1 VRNYLIPFIT
11 HTTKTMKNY
20 FDDSYKNVSLYIYM
34 NFRIY
39 TKKMKVEKKGKFNYH
54 SSNINVID
62 EANICASKN
71 KCNGSP
77 RTNYRIKI
85 KVCKL

>member
-1 VRNYLIPFIT
+1 
-11 HTTKTMKNY
+11 MKNY
-20 FDDSYKNVSLYIYM
+20 FDDSYKIKQLYKIQKCKFIYIYM

>member
-1 VRNYLIPFIT
+1 
-11 HTTKTMKNY
+11 
-20 FDDSYKNVSLYIYM
+20 M

-39 TKKMKVEKKGKFNYH
+39 TKKKKLKKGKINYH

-62 EANICASKN
+62 EANMSPK
-71 KCNGSP
+71 KSNGSP
-77 RTNYRIKI
+77 RTNSRIKI